1 MFANVGGGAY
11 SAKNLQLPGICMR
24 EPNIIYSGLS
34 RNVRVDGL
42 ELRIEIYRLE
52 DEHLWALE
60 VVDAEDTS
68 TVWDEQF
75 RTDQDALD
83 AVELVIR
90 EEGSA
95 AFRDNVIPFR
105 KR

>member
-1 MFANVGGGAY
+1 MV
-11 SAKNLQLPGICMR
+11 LQPPGISMR
-24 EPNIIYSGLS
+24 DPNIVYSGLS
-34 RNVRVDGL
+34 RSMRVDGM

-52 DEHLWALE
+52 GEPLWALE
-60 VVDAEDTS
+60 VVDAEGTC

-83 AVELVIR
+83 AVEQVIR
-90 EEGSA
+90 EEGAA
-95 AFRDNVIPFR
+95 AFRDNVIAFR